1 MRPRIF
7 IDLSEL
13 IVYAANF
20 DQISGIQ
27 RIEIELIKLVFE
39 QYPSIEIINAFET
52 DSANLKNLI
61 KLSLGDERMLLE
73 KLNEAFSYCNAGP
86 KHRGLKSPR
95 MFFKMLVRDITR
107 LFTFRLP
114 KLAPGDI
121 VFAPGGFG
129 FDRYLISFHKRLAA
143 KGVRLVFF
151 VQDVLPVTQAQFLPG
166 KGDVFALNFA
176 LPAKVITTTHF
187 NVEDFGRAH
196 QMVLNKPLQ
205 AHLDVVG
212 LVHQF
217 PGVPR
222 NALPEKASPRLVD
235 LLQGRPFVLC
245 VGTVEIRKNHLSL
258 LEAWRSLK
266 PEFGEKLPMLVIAGR
281 RGWKAEAALALLDHA
296 VENNDPVRLVEKPSD
311 EELKWLYAACMFSIL
326 PSLFE
331 GWGLPVG
338 ESLWFGKA
346 CAASNTSS
354 IPEAGRD
361 LCVYFDPGNVE
372 EIKAAI
378 RQLLDPAIRKS
389 FEEKI
394 RAATL
399 RTWAD
404 VARDLIAVLL
414 KMAEAPPVLG
424 SRLDQ

>member
-1 MRPRIF
+1 MQRRVF
-7 IDLSEL
+7 IDLSDL
-13 IVYAANF
+13 IIYAANF

-39 QYPSIEIINAFET
+39 QYPSIGIINAFEA
-52 DSANLKNLI
+52 DSTNLKNLI
-61 KLSLGDERMLLE
+61 KSSLGDERMLLA
-73 KLNEAFSYCNAGP
+73 KLNEAYSYCNAGP
-86 KHRGLKSPR
+86 KHRRFKSPR
-95 MFFKMLVRDITR
+95 MFFKMLARDIIK
-107 LFTFRLP
+107 LFVFRLP

-129 FDRYLISFHKRLAA
+129 FDRYLLSYYRQLAA
-143 KGVRLVFF
+143 KGARLVFF
-151 VQDVLPVTQAQFLPG
+151 VQDVLPITQAQFLPG
-166 KGDVFALNFA
+166 KGDIFALNFS

-196 QMVLNKPLQ
+196 QMVLNRPSR
-205 AHLDVVG
+205 ATLDVIG

-222 NALPEKASPRLVD
+222 NAQPDEVLQRLAD

-245 VGTVEIRKNHLSL
+245 VGTVEIRKNHIRL
-258 LEAWRSLK
+258 LEAWRALK
-266 PEFGEKLPMLVIAGR
+266 AEFGAELPMLVVAGR
-281 RGWKAEAALALLDHA
+281 RGWKAEAALAALDHA
-296 VENNDPVRLVEKPSD
+296 IENDEPIRLVEQPSD
-311 EELKWLYAACMFSIL
+311 EELKWLYAACTFSIL

-354 IPEAGRD
+354 IPEVGRE
-361 LCVYFDPGNVE
+361 LCVYFDPDNVE
-372 EIKAAI
+372 DIKAAI
-378 RQLLDPAIRKS
+378 RQLLDPAIRKG

-404 VARDLIAVLL
+404 VARDLIAELF
-414 KMAEAPPVLG
+414 KMVEERK
-424 SRLDQ
+424 S

>member
-1 MRPRIF
+1 MHPRIF
-7 IDLSEL
+7 IDLSDL
-13 IVYAANF
+13 IIYAANF

-27 RIEIELIKLVFE
+27 RIEIELIKLIFE
-39 QYPSIEIINAFET
+39 QYKSIEIINAFEV
-52 DSANLKNLI
+52 DSTRLKNI
-61 KLSLGDERMLLE
+61 VQHSLGDEQKLLAE
-73 KLNEAFSYCNAGP
+73 LNQAYSYCNAGP

-95 MFFKMLVRDITR
+95 MFFKMLARDITR
-107 LFTFRLP
+107 LFVFRLP

-129 FDRYLISFHKRLAA
+129 FDRYLVSFYRRLAA

-151 VQDVLPVTQAQFLPG
+151 VQDVLPITQAQYLPG
-166 KGDVFALNFA
+166 KGDVFALNFD

-187 NVEDFGRAH
+187 NVEDFGRAY
-196 QMVLNKPLQ
+196 QMVLNRPSQ

-222 NALPEKASPRLVD
+222 NAQPGKVSQRLID
-235 LLQGRPFVLC
+235 ILQSRPFVLC
-245 VGTVEIRKNHLSL
+245 VGTVEIRKNHLRL
-258 LEAWRSLK
+258 LQAWHALK
-266 PEFGEKLPMLVIAGR
+266 SEFGDGLPMLVIAGR
-281 RGWKAEAALALLDHA
+281 RGWKAEAALTFLDHA
-296 VENNDPVRLVEKPSD
+296 VENDEPVRLVEKPSD
-311 EELKWLYAACMFSIL
+311 EELKWLYASCAFSIL

-346 CAASNTSS
+346 CAASNSSS
-354 IPEAGRD
+354 IPEVGRD
-361 LCVYFDPGNVE
+361 LCVYFDPDNVE
-372 EIKAAI
+372 AIEAAI

-389 FEEKI
+389 FEDKI
-394 RAATL
+394 RAADL

-404 VARDLIAVLL
+404 VARNLIATLL
-414 KMAEAPPVLG
+414 KLAE
-424 SRLDQ
+424 DQKT